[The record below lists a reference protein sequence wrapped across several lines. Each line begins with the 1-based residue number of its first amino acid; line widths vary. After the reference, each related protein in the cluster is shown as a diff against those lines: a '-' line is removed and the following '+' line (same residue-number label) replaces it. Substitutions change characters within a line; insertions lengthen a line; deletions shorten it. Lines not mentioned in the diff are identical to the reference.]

1 MEVFEINALF
11 EDGGKV
17 HSNFMR
23 ENNKKTM
30 NVLETA
36 RQACYQLVKEGSITP
51 EIFKEINRPLIS
63 REEYMA

>member
-1 MEVFEINALF
+1 MEVFEINAPF

-17 HSNFMR
+17 HSNFVR

-36 RQACYQLVKEGSITP
+36 R
-51 EIFKEINRPLIS
+51 
-63 REEYMA
+63 